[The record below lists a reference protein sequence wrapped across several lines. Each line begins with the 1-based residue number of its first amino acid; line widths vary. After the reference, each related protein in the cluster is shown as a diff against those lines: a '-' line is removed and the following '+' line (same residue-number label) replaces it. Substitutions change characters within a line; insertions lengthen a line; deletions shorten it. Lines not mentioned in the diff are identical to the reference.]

1 MLRPLAILLLAAA
14 AAASP
19 ARADPVEL
27 MPGVTF
33 DRTIEFTPNG
43 AVVLNVITA
52 PRPGTANGL
61 YQLTPV
67 LSGGT
72 LTGAAEPLTR
82 IEQDVASQATTA
94 GVNGDFTTGDGRPA
108 GIVLTG
114 GTLAAQ
120 PAAGRSSI
128 GIDAA
133 GTLHVDRVKLF
144 GTWQGT
150 GQRRTL
156 NELGRPPAPGQY
168 ALFTPAYGP
177 AAPTV
182 AGSAEVVLDSFPAA
196 APNTDLQAVVAQAG
210 SGGGE
215 AIPPGGAVLMAGGA
229 AAAKLRA
236 EAPVGAALTVR
247 LGLQPAWTGMVA
259 ASGCGPALVRTGK
272 PVFRSLEDLTS
283 EQVTG
288 RDPRAAVAQLAD
300 GRILLV
306 AVDGG
311 RPGYSVGLTSYE
323 LAKALVGLGA
333 ITACGLQ
340 PGDPVTAA
348 FDGQLLST
356 PDAGERPVREGLLV
370 EYAGVYTPPLPL
382 PLLNGDPGRTVE
394 PLSYRLV
401 RPSTVTA
408 RLVAPDG
415 SVLSL
420 VAGIQ
425 QPPGTYTL
433 PQPTLA
439 VEGGWR
445 FDVTAV
451 DDLGRSSEAT
461 RTFRYDTTLAGLSVP
476 AVDRGRVPVSFTLA
490 RPAAV
495 RLVIETAA
503 GVIVR
508 DLGTSSLPGGRQT
521 VVWDGRLPH
530 GSPAYAGR
538 YLAHVYATTA
548 AGTSDLTTPFAFR
561 RGG

>member
-1 MLRPLAILLLAAA
+1 MLRPLAIILLAAA
-14 AAASP
+14 AAAAS
-19 ARADPVEL
+19 AHGDPVEL

-33 DRTIEFTPNG
+33 DRTIEFTPSG
-43 AVVLNVITA
+43 VVVLNVITA

-61 YQLTPV
+61 YQLVPV

-72 LTGAAEPLTR
+72 LTGAPEPLTR
-82 IEQDVASQATTA
+82 IEQDVSPQATTA
-94 GVNGDFTTGDGRPA
+94 GVNGDFSTADGRPA

-114 GTLAAQ
+114 GALAAQ

-128 GIDAA
+128 GIDAS

-156 NELGRPPAPGQY
+156 NALGRPPAPGQY

-177 AAPTV
+177 AVPAVT
-182 AGSAEVVLDSFPAA
+182 GSAEVVLGSLPAA
-196 APNTDLQAVVAQAG
+196 VPNTDLHTVVAQVG

-215 AIPPGGAVLMAGGA
+215 PIPPGGGVLMAGGA

-247 LGLQPAWTGMVA
+247 LGLQPAWTGMLA
-259 ASGCGPALVRTGK
+259 AWGCGPVLVHGGK

-288 RDPRAAVAQLAD
+288 RDPRAAVGQLAD
-300 GRILLV
+300 GRIVLV

-333 ITACGLQ
+333 VTACGLQ

-356 PDAGERPVREGLLV
+356 PDRGAQPVREGLLV
-370 EYAGVYTPPLPL
+370 EYAGVYVPPLPL
-382 PLLNGDPGRTVE
+382 ALLNGEPGRTAE

-415 SVLSL
+415 SALSL
-420 VAGIQ
+420 VAGVL

-433 PQPTLA
+433 TQPALS
-439 VEGGWR
+439 VEGDWGL
-445 FDVTAV
+445 DVTAV

-461 RTFRYDTTLAGLSVP
+461 RTFRYDTTLTGLSVP

-490 RPAAV
+490 RPAGV
-495 RLVIETAA
+495 RLVIETVG
-503 GVIVR
+503 GVVVR
-508 DLGTSSLPGGRQT
+508 DLGTSSLPAGRQSI
-521 VVWDGRLPH
+521 VWDGRLPH

-538 YLAHVYATTA
+538 YLAHVYATTG
-548 AGTSDLTTPFAFR
+548 AGTSDLSAPFAFR
-561 RGG
+561 RAG